1 MLQLE
6 IVTGDN
12 GERSVG
18 MEFMIEDFHATL
30 NSIGNGIIVADKN
43 GIITFINHGAEMII
57 GLEVTA
63 MIGCMVDDLIPG
75 ARLLNVIET
84 GIPEF
89 NQRFQIGT
97 THVLTNRTPILK
109 DGQIIG
115 GIAVFQEI
123 TELNKV
129 AAELEEVTKLK
140 CTLQYVLES
149 IEEGIVVVD
158 KQGIITIMNPAY
170 YAVLDKKPYEVI
182 GKHVT
187 EVIPNTRLHEVVK
200 DGKGELTVIQKING
214 YNCVVS
220 RIPIVKNREIICAVG
235 HVVFK
240 DIKDL
245 KKLANEINQLQ
256 YELEY
261 YKEKLRKTLVG
272 KYTFEDIIGKNEK
285 IGWVKRIAEKTAK
298 GGSTVLILGES
309 GTGKELFAHAI
320 HNASHLCQGPFIKV
334 NCAAI
339 PENLLES
346 ELFGYE
352 EGAFSGARKGGKP
365 GKMELANGGTL
376 FLDEVGD
383 MPLGMQVKLLRVLQE
398 REIERIGGTKTVK
411 LDIRVITAT
420 NKDLEALATSGQF
433 RQDLYYRLNVVSL
446 HIPPLRERRDDIPLL
461 CDVLLRKISQKLERF
476 VDSISPEAMTVLKS
490 YSWPGNVRELE
501 NVLERS
507 VNIMDDGICILEE
520 HLSSILG
527 KMPKPQQVESKSMRA
542 ELVEIRHDAEKN
554 AILKALED
562 TGGNKSK
569 AALLLHVNRSV
580 FYGKLKK
587 YGIMDNLP
595 VKNL

>member
-1 MLQLE
+1 MSCSK
-6 IVTGDN
+6 
-12 GERSVG
+12 GERSKR
-18 MEFMIEDFHATL
+18 MQLMIEDFHATL
-30 NSIGNGIIVADKN
+30 NSISNGIVVIDEK
-43 GIITFINHGAEMII
+43 GSILFINQWTEKII
-57 GLEVTA
+57 GLTVSNV
-63 MIGCMVDDLIPG
+63 IGCMVDDIIPG
-75 ARLLNVIET
+75 TRLLRVVET
-84 GIPEF
+84 GVPEF
-89 NQRFQIGT
+89 NQPFEIGT
-97 THVLTNRTPILK
+97 AHVLTNRTPILK
-109 DGQIIG
+109 DKQIIG
-115 GIAVFQEI
+115 AIAVFQEI
-123 TELNKV
+123 TELNKI
-129 AAELEEVTKLK
+129 AAELEEVTKIK

-158 KQGIITIMNPAY
+158 KQGIITMMNPAY
-170 YAVLDKKPYEVI
+170 YAVLDKKQYEDEVI

-187 EVIPNTRLHEVVK
+187 EVIPNTRLHKVVK
-200 DGKGELTVIQKING
+200 DGKGELNVIQKMNG
-214 YNCVVS
+214 YNCIVS
-220 RIPIVKNREIICAVG
+220 RIPIIKNHEIICAVG

-245 KKLANEINQLQ
+245 KRLANKISQLQ

-261 YKEKLRKTLVG
+261 YKQKLRKTLGG
-272 KYTFEDIIGKNEK
+272 KYTFEDIIGKNEN
-285 IGWVKRIAEKTAK
+285 ISGVKNIALKTAK

-320 HNASHLCQGPFIKV
+320 HNASSRCQGPFIKV

-398 REIERIGGTKTVK
+398 REIERIGGTRTIK
-411 LDIRVITAT
+411 LDVRVITAT

-433 RQDLYYRLNVVSL
+433 RQDLYYRLNIVSL
-446 HIPPLRERRDDIPLL
+446 QIPPLRERPDDIPLL

-476 VDSISPEAMTVLKS
+476 VDSISLEAMKVLKAHC
-490 YSWPGNVRELE
+490 WPGNVRELE
-501 NVLERS
+501 NILERS
-507 VNIMDDGICILEE
+507 VNIMDDGLCILPE
-520 HLSSILG
+520 HLSPIL
-527 KMPKPQQVESKSMRA
+527 KKVLKPQQLDPEVAKV

-562 TGGNKSK
+562 TSGNKSK
-569 AALLLHVNRSV
+569 AALLLNVNRSV
-580 FYGKLKK
+580 FYEKMKK
-587 YGIMDNLP
+587 YGIM
-595 VKNL
+595 